1 MTFRGRNQFCLILAS
16 WDLAALFF
24 TSCGA
29 SDSKKGSDKMEDKY
43 SLIRKHSGLWRTLKD
58 EDFEEEEIWDVMK
71 ERQDYISEVHKPM
84 EKKEISSLPIPIA
97 ARKIPRTNSGSS
109 SGSSSHETKTFQQ
122 SLPVNIPDWSKIY
135 GDDEVVDDVVNHHGS
150 DDEEDYDDD
159 DDFNT
164 RLPPHEIISRRLARC
179 QISSFSVFEGV
190 GRTLKGRDL
199 SKVRNSVL
207 IKTGFLESL

>member
-1 MTFRGRNQFCLILAS
+1 
-16 WDLAALFF
+16 
-24 TSCGA
+24 
-29 SDSKKGSDKMEDKY
+29 MEDKY
-43 SLIRKHSGLWRTLKD
+43 SLIRKHSGLWKTLRD

-71 ERQDYISEVHKPM
+71 ERSDYISEVHKPIL
-84 EKKEISSLPIPIA
+84 EKKEISSLPIPIG

-109 SGSSSHETKTFQQ
+109 SHETKNFQQ

-135 GDDEVVDDVVNHHGS
+135 GNNKVNKTIKNVSRYNDYGYYEGDEEVVDDVLNHHGS
-150 DDEEDYDDD
+150 EDDEEDYDDD
-159 DDFNT
+159 DDEFNT
-164 RLPPHEIISRRLARC
+164 RLPPHEIISRRFARS